1 MKFFRDNFAYLLLAV
16 IAVVLI
22 LVTVSLQVAIFST
35 QTTEAAQSNQ
45 GLLYTI
51 RQQLAEFILPNTET
65 AVTSTTA
72 TVGQPAPDAVAL
84 PTNTPNIIVV
94 QPSPLPPTPTTAVLP
109 ATATS
114 DPATA
119 TLLPGAY
126 DVNAVAT
133 RLAAPTIPSA
143 QVASPPVAPALPTP
157 TLPPL
162 PTVATNVIPSTG
174 TPERAV
180 DFRLGYVSSNVD
192 CTAVT
197 ELMKLILEQEF
208 ALQIAMIPF
217 ADPATLFA
225 KLADK
230 AEAERVDLSFCYVD
244 PDDRSYLQK
253 YFGFVIFIGSG
264 YRQFNNQK
272 FMIMSNAAVKSP
284 IERGAPCLYRF
295 LINLNL
301 TDVELRAGDV
311 TSWYQAHAEQ
321 VASWTRCE

>member
-1 MKFFRDNFAYLLLAV
+1 MKFFRDNFAYLLLVV
-16 IAVVLI
+16 IALVLI

-35 QTTEAAQSNQ
+35 QTTEVAQSNQ

-65 AVTSTTA
+65 PVTTTTA
-72 TVGQPAPDAVAL
+72 TVGQPAPAAVAL
-84 PTNTPNIIVV
+84 PTSTPNIIVV
-94 QPSPLPPTPTTAVLP
+94 QPSPLPPTPTILVVP
-109 ATATS
+109 ATATN

-133 RLAAPTIPSA
+133 RLAAPTVTSA
-143 QVASPPVAPALPTP
+143 QVAPPVAPTVSALATLATDATP
-157 TLPPL
+157 S
-162 PTVATNVIPSTG
+162 AG
-174 TPERAV
+174 TSERTA
-180 DFRLGYVSSNVD
+180 DFRLGYVASNAD

-208 ALQIAMIPF
+208 ALQIATIPF
-217 ADPATLFA
+217 AESATLFA

-230 AEAERVDLSFCYVD
+230 VEAERVDLSFCYVD
-244 PDDRSYLQK
+244 PDDRSYLQQ
-253 YFGFVIFIGSG
+253 YFGFLIFIGSG
-264 YRQFNNQK
+264 YRQFDNQK

-295 LINLNL
+295 LTNLNL
-301 TDVELRAGDV
+301 ADVELSAGNMAG
-311 TSWYQAHAEQ
+311 WYQTHAEQ